1 MQYALSNKFKYKPMF
16 LWSPKVENCWNI
28 VQYCIFAWRV
38 TQGFSWVFMIN
49 KLGRVIVS
57 LVEVYQSTTKE
68 IIAFMFE
75 NYLRKP
81 NQRES

>member
-1 MQYALSNKFKYKPMF
+1 
-16 LWSPKVENCWNI
+16 
-28 VQYCIFAWRV
+28 
-38 TQGFSWVFMIN
+38 MIN